1 MPAPTTTTSLWH
13 RVLTDPQLCD
23 LPFKVE
29 TAEPDQIILSPHKPR
44 HSFHQ
49 SRLIRLLLEH
59 VRGEGEPT
67 VEFAVETPEGV
78 KVPDVVW
85 ISDERAVQILDD
97 AEASPVM
104 PELVIEVLSRSNP
117 KRAMEEKI
125 RLYLAG
131 GAREVWLCDVE
142 GGLSFYDASG
152 ERPGSGFAPSFPKT
166 VTS

>member
-1 MPAPTTTTSLWH
+1 MNSPTTSSTLWH
-13 RVLTDPQLCD
+13 RVLNDPQLRD

-29 TAEPDQIILSPHKPR
+29 TTELDQIILSPHKPR

-67 VEFAVETPEGV
+67 VEFAVETPQGV

-85 ISDERAVQILDD
+85 ISDERAVQIPDD
-97 AEASPVM
+97 AEASPAM

-117 KRAMEEKI
+117 QRQMEEKI
-125 RLYLAG
+125 QLYLDG
-131 GAREVWLCDVE
+131 GAHEVWLCDAE
-142 GGLSFYDASG
+142 GRLSFYDASG
-152 ERPGSGFAPSFPKT
+152 ERPGSAFAPSFPKT
-166 VTS
+166 VPS